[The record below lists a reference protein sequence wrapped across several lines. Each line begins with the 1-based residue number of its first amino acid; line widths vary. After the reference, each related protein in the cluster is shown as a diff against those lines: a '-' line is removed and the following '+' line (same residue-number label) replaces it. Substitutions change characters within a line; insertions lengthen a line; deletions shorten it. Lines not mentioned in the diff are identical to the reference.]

1 MNIKR
6 LIRFA
11 LYVAI
16 FINVSVS
23 LAGAYEDF
31 FKAIELDD
39 ATAVRRLLE
48 RGMDPDTRDP
58 RGQLALY
65 VALRDESLRV
75 ADVLLSHP
83 GLHVD
88 LPNAVGETPLMMA
101 ALRGQFEIAQRLYAR
116 GATVERPGW
125 TPLHYAA
132 SGPSLDLLRW
142 LLELRAPINA
152 RSPDGTTALMLA
164 AGYGLIDATDELLQ
178 RGADATARNER
189 GLDAAEFAR
198 RAGRDAL
205 AARIEAVAKSR

>member
-6 LIRFA
+6 YIR
-11 LYVAI
+11 YAI
-16 FINVSVS
+16 YLTVVIVVSVS
-23 LAGAYEDF
+23 YAGAYEDF

-39 ATAVRRLLE
+39 VSGVQRLLE

-65 VALRDESLRV
+65 VALREESLRV

-152 RSPDGTTALMLA
+152 RSPDGTTPLMLA

-189 GLDAAEFAR
+189 GLDAAAFAR

-205 AARIEAVAKSR
+205 AARIEAAARSR

>member
-6 LIRFA
+6 LIRCT
-11 LYVAI
+11 LYLAVVI
-16 FINVSVS
+16 VVSVS
-23 LAGAYEDF
+23 YAGAYEDF

-39 ATAVRRLLE
+39 VSGVQRLLE

-65 VALRDESLRV
+65 VALREGSLRV

-152 RSPDGTTALMLA
+152 RSPDGTTPLMLA

-189 GLDAAEFAR
+189 GLDAAAFAR

-205 AARIEAVAKSR
+205 AARIEAAARSR

>member
-6 LIRFA
+6 LIRCT
-11 LYVAI
+11 LYLAVVI
-16 FINVSVS
+16 VVSVS
-23 LAGAYEDF
+23 YAGAYEDF

-39 ATAVRRLLE
+39 VSGVQRLLE

-65 VALRDESLRV
+65 VALREESLRV

-125 TPLHYAA
+125 REGRTP
-132 SGPSLDLLRW
+132 S
-142 LLELRAPINA
+142 
-152 RSPDGTTALMLA
+152 
-164 AGYGLIDATDELLQ
+164 
-178 RGADATARNER
+178 
-189 GLDAAEFAR
+189 
-198 RAGRDAL
+198 
-205 AARIEAVAKSR
+205 

>member
-6 LIRFA
+6 YIRYT
-11 LYVAI
+11 LYLAVVI
-16 FINVSVS
+16 VVSVS
-23 LAGAYEDF
+23 YAGAYEDF

-39 ATAVRRLLE
+39 VSGVRRLLE

-65 VALRDESLRV
+65 VALREESLRV

-152 RSPDGTTALMLA
+152 RSPDGTTPLMLA

-189 GLDAAEFAR
+189 GLDAAAFAR

-205 AARIEAVAKSR
+205 AARIEAAARSR

>member
-6 LIRFA
+6 YIR
-11 LYVAI
+11 YAI
-16 FINVSVS
+16 YLTVVIVVSVS
-23 LAGAYEDF
+23 YAGAYEDF

-39 ATAVRRLLE
+39 VSGVQRLLE

-65 VALRDESLRV
+65 VALREGSLRV

-152 RSPDGTTALMLA
+152 RSPDGTTPLMLA

-189 GLDAAEFAR
+189 GLDAAAFAR

-205 AARIEAVAKSR
+205 AARIEAAARSR